1 MALRQGSRAL
11 VQALSRS
18 TNAFA
23 AQSEV
28 VAAGAALQQQQLRHI
43 GGDKVAE
50 FWGKPSQY
58 TEGTAFLGT
67 PSNHLDLTHK
77 RPLSPDVIGLDG
89 KSAHYKFP
97 WPALSS
103 ITNRVTGVVLA
114 GGVYGASFFAL
125 TGNVGNTVATI
136 ANWPGIVTFPVKFA
150 IAYTLF
156 YHYLGGV
163 RHIVWDHHKIGNQA
177 DKTSLLELGPA
188 ELSSK
193 GLFAVS
199 GALAFVA
206 ACM

>member
-18 TNAFA
+18 TNVIVK
-23 AQSEV
+23 SEA
-28 VAAGAALQQQQLRHI
+28 VAAGAVVQQQQLRHI

-50 FWGKPSQY
+50 FWGRPSQY

-67 PSNHLDLTHK
+67 PTNHLDLIQK

-97 WPALSS
+97 MPALSS
-103 ITNRVTGVVLA
+103 ITNRVTGVVLSC
-114 GGVYGASFFAL
+114 GVYGASAFAL
-125 TGNVGNTVATI
+125 TGNVGSTVQMI
-136 ANWPGIVTFPVKFA
+136 ANWPGIITFPIKFA
-150 IAYTLF
+150 ISYTIF
-156 YHYLGGV
+156 FHYLGGL
-163 RHIVWDHHKIGNQA
+163 RHFAWDHGKIGNQA
-177 DKTSLLELGPA
+177 DKNSLLELPSA

-193 GLFAVS
+193 AMFGVSAV
-199 GALAFVA
+199 LAFVA